1 MIRTEPAF
9 KVRPDV
15 IPEES
20 NSAVPA
26 KIKAHHQDRS
36 AVVYVRQSSAQQVLE
51 HRESTALQYNLR
63 RKAIEWGWLS
73 ERVLVIDEDQGH
85 SGSTA
90 AGRVG
95 FQRLLAEVSL
105 DHVGLILGIEMSRLA
120 RSCKDWHQ
128 LLELCAIFGTLLADM
143 DGLYNPREYND
154 RLLLG
159 LKGTLSEAELHIIR
173 QRMSQGRMNKAKRG
187 ELFNHAPI
195 GYVRLPTGQMV
206 INPDEQVQAVVR
218 LIFDQFEQL
227 GSINAVLRYL
237 VRHQIKLP
245 VSPHSGPNRGSLEW
259 HRPNRQTLRNIL
271 HHPIYAGAYTWG
283 RRAIDPRRKIPGR
296 TGTGRT
302 VVAPEEC
309 AVLLK
314 DRCPAYISWEQYQAN
329 RRQMANNQARGQNRG
344 PARQGSALLCG
355 LLVCGQCGCRMMVR
369 YTQSQNG
376 HSTDLNHPYYFCARH
391 AIDYGGKLCQ
401 GLAGSVLDAF
411 VCRQIL
417 AVLEPAT
424 LELSFTA
431 AEDIGRQQKMID
443 QQWQHRLERAQ
454 YDSDRAAR
462 QYDAVEPENRLVAR
476 ELERQWEQKLLEL
489 HELREQYNRSRDEQ
503 FVTLSCADRE
513 RIQTLSTDIPQLW
526 HSHQTKPTDRKAV
539 VRHLVEQV
547 VVTAPCDTQH
557 MDVTIHWA
565 GGFTSH
571 YTLVR
576 PVARYDQLDNYEQ
589 LIERILELRVQKHTS
604 AQIAEQLN
612 REGYRPPK
620 RRETFNA
627 AMVRQLLARRLRIG
641 KRSRAIESY
650 ALAEN
655 EWWISDLARHLQI
668 PRPTL
673 YNWVRRGF
681 VNAKRLPGVQIPWV
695 IWADSDEQDRIRR
708 LHNCPRSWLNQPQAA
723 ELTRPKPRP
732 ET

>member
-1 MIRTEPAF
+1 MIRTEPALE
-9 KVRPDV
+9 VRPDV

-20 NSAVPA
+20 NPVVPA
-26 KIKAHHQDRS
+26 KIEAHHQDRS

-63 RKAIEWGWLS
+63 RKAIEWGWSS

-128 LLELCAIFGTLLADM
+128 LLELCAVFGTLLADL
-143 DGLYNPREYND
+143 DGLYNPRQYND

-195 GYVRLPTGQMV
+195 GYVRLPTGQMA
-206 INPDEQVQAVVR
+206 IDPDEQVQAVVR
-218 LIFDQFEQL
+218 LIFDQFEQF

-237 VRHQIKLP
+237 VRHQIKLA
-245 VSPHSGPNRGSLEW
+245 VRPHSGPNRGRLEW

-271 HHPIYAGAYTWG
+271 HHPIYAGAYAWG

-296 TGTGRT
+296 PGTGRT

-309 AVLLK
+309 AVFLK
-314 DRCPAYISWEQYQAN
+314 DRCPAYISWEQYQAH
-329 RRQMANNQARGQNRG
+329 RRQMANNQVRGQNRG
-344 PARQGSALLCG
+344 PARQGSALLGG
-355 LLVCGQCGCRMMVR
+355 LLVCGHCGCRMMVR
-369 YTQSQNG
+369 YPRTQNG
-376 HSTDLNHPYYFCARH
+376 HSTDLNRPYYFCARH

-401 GLAGSVLDAF
+401 SLAGSVLDAF
-411 VCRQIL
+411 VSRQIL
-417 AVLEPAT
+417 AVLEPTT
-424 LELSFTA
+424 LELSLTA
-431 AEDIGRQQKMID
+431 AEDIERQQKKID

-454 YDSDRAAR
+454 YDTDRAAR

-503 FVTLSCADRE
+503 SVTLSCTNRE

-526 HSHQTKPTDRKAV
+526 HSHQTTPADRKTV
-539 VRHLVEQV
+539 VRHLIEQV
-547 VVTAPCDTQH
+547 VVTAPRDTQH

-571 YTLVR
+571 HTLVR
-576 PVARYDQLDNYEQ
+576 PVARYDQLDNYGR
-589 LIERILELRVQKHTS
+589 LIGRVLELRAQKQTS

-627 AMVRQLLARRLRIG
+627 AMVRQLLTRRVRIG
-641 KRSRAIESY
+641 KRPRAIESY
-650 ALAEN
+650 ALGDN

-668 PRPTL
+668 PKPTL
-673 YNWVRRGF
+673 YNWVCRGF
-681 VNAKRLPGVQIPWV
+681 VNAKRLPGVQGPWI
-695 IWADSDEQDRIRR
+695 IWADSDEQGRLRR
-708 LHNCPRSWLNQPQAA
+708 LHKCPRSWLNRPQAA